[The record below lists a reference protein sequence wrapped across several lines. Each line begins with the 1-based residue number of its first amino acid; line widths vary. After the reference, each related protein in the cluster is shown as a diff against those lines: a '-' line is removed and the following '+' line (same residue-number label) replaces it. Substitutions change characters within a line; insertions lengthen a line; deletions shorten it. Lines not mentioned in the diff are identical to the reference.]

1 MRDRAT
7 FAALARARR
16 FRAGPLWLRS
26 ISCGASVATDPAV
39 AYAITRAAGNA
50 VDRNRIRRRLR
61 AAVARHER
69 ELDSDMAYLFG
80 GDRRLLHAPFASIDR
95 AIGDALRASREMNE

>member
-1 MRDRAT
+1 
-7 FAALARARR
+7 
-16 FRAGPLWLRS
+16 
-26 ISCGASVATDPAV
+26 V

-95 AIGDALRASREMNE
+95 AIGDALRASREMNES